1 MIGKKFIE
9 GHNLGQKVNHAI
21 HIGAKVA
28 TVGATI
34 YGLHQAHKEH
44 NYNEGLKHLTDMYNA
59 LPKQEYQHYGDVWA
73 PGHKLNVGWS
83 K

>member
-34 YGLHQAHKEH
+34 YGLHQAHKNNDLVGGIKHVLGH
-44 NYNEGLKHLTDMYNA
+44 NMNLHDDSSHWGLKPLQY
-59 LPKQEYQHYGDVWA
+59 E
-73 PGHKLNVGWS
+73 KLGNYI
-83 K
+83 KK